1 MVLHQYSGS
10 WQFSMIKY
18 FLIFTAV
25 GFLIAKLIKS
35 ERNGLFVAI
44 AISIIWGLLSQPIW
58 GLVTLGELLLGFLLG
73 RVIFKDKTE
82 NIEEEK

>member
-1 MVLHQYSGS
+1 MV
-10 WQFSMIKY
+10 KY
-18 FLIFTAV
+18 FFIFTAI

-44 AISIIWGLLSQPIW
+44 AISIIWGLSSQPIW

-73 RVIFKDKTE
+73 RLIFKDQTE
-82 NIEEEK
+82 NIEEKNDLSKTP

>member
-1 MVLHQYSGS
+1 MV
-10 WQFSMIKY
+10 KY
-18 FLIFTAV
+18 FFIFTLG

-44 AISIIWGLLSQPIW
+44 AISIIWGLSSQPIW

-73 RVIFKDKTE
+73 RVIFRDKTE

>member
-1 MVLHQYSGS
+1 M
-10 WQFSMIKY
+10 
-18 FLIFTAV
+18 FTLA

-35 ERNGLFVAI
+35 ERNGLFAAI
-44 AISIIWGLLSQPIW
+44 AISIIWGLSSQPIW

-73 RVIFKDKTE
+73 RVIFRDKTE